1 VRLDFLWP
9 KREHQDKTM
18 DSIDL
23 RSIYLLIAFMNL
35 FIPLVT
41 WGIARPEHSRAINLW
56 CAGGLLLALG
66 TLLVSFRDTFASIGQ
81 FMFVG
86 NMVFLLSIVYRVEGI
101 LDFMGKRQNMP
112 L

>member
-1 VRLDFLWP
+1 
-9 KREHQDKTM
+9 M

-56 CAGGLLLALG
+56 CAGGVLLALG
-66 TLLVSFRDTFASIGQ
+66 TLLASFRDTFASIGQ

-101 LDFMGKRQNMP
+101 LDSMGKRQNMP